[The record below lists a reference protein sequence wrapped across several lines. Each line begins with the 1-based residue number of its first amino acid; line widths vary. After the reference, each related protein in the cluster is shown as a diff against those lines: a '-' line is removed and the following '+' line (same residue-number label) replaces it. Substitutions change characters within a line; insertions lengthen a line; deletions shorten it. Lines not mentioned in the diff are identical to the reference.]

1 MPPPLSLYSPSIQQ
15 LIRRLKTPLKV
26 QRWLSSLAYNKSE
39 TMRTLPGVLKSGRAH
54 CLEGALSA
62 AALLEP
68 HGYPPLILD
77 LESADLLDHTLFL
90 YKHNGKYGAVGKSR
104 DIGLDGRKPV
114 FKTIRALVNSYVI
127 PYIDHHAAITGYG
140 VLDLRTLKSQSWR
153 SSVKNIWYVEE
164 ALRSIP
170 HKKISLSPT
179 AIKVWRKRFVEF
191 KKKYPGKQ
199 PDYYPG
205 QESWT

>member
-1 MPPPLSLYSPSIQQ
+1 MRITDT
-15 LIRRLKTPLKV
+15 RRLTTPTQV
-26 QRWLSSLAYNKSE
+26 QRWLTSLDYNKAD

-77 LESADLLDHTLFL
+77 LESTDLLDHTLFL
-90 YKHNGKYGAVGKSR
+90 YKEKGRYGAIGKSR

-114 FKTIRALVNSYVI
+114 FKTIRALVESYVI
-127 PYIDHHAAITGYG
+127 PYIDAKAHLTSFG
-140 VLDLRTLKSQSWR
+140 VLDVRTLKNSRWKTSR
-153 SSVKNIWYVEE
+153 GN
-164 ALRSIP
+164 
-170 HKKISLSPT
+170 
-179 AIKVWRKRFVEF
+179 VWFVEDALLAMPHVTIKTPEKVVRTWRNRYIAF
-191 KKKYPGKQ
+191 KEKHPDRQ

-205 QESWT
+205 KEFWQ